1 MSCSSTFSCVD
12 EVEVWA
18 SAAGSSASAP
28 TLLCKTAAGSDCV
41 FSIDAEVKQQLWY
54 DQHLS

>member
-54 DQHLS
+54 GQ